1 MTETT
6 NSTTIMDSSEHHIF
20 APLPHTT
27 AGIFLM
33 KDTISRPGR
42 YLIIVDEKKTYEK
55 IRKIGELLTGKNI
68 KPLSHIGELFALE

>member
-1 MTETT
+1 
-6 NSTTIMDSSEHHIF
+6 MDNAGHRIFSGIPHSS
-20 APLPHTT
+20 
-27 AGIFLM
+27 AGLFFMHEQIA
-33 KDTISRPGR
+33 KSGR